1 MHSDNYNYINTLF
14 NKVLLV
20 LCILLSSRTADAQDQ
35 KEIAIANDYLQSGQ
49 KDKALA
55 LFQDLAKQP
64 ANIPFIHTPYLEL
77 LLELGKYKQ
86 AEEYVDRLV
95 KRDNTIAYRLDVGYV
110 YYRSGDINRADKY
123 WRQVIQQNMAD
134 TYRAR
139 QMVDYFTSHALI
151 DYGVEVYEQLRV
163 KMNNPRMFVLELAN
177 LYRLQGKREQMVN
190 EYLNYVTQTPSNLS
204 YIKNLLQILLSKP
217 EEYEA
222 LQRVLVDRSQRNPES
237 EVFLDLLVWVNLQ
250 EKNFYGAFIQARA
263 YDRRFKKEQSKT
275 LEIAQIA
282 LDNLDFTN
290 AEKAFA
296 FVAREYPSGDLHLQ
310 GQLGLIRTQ
319 EARLKRAY
327 PINRDSVRILVGS
340 YHGFARKFEP
350 LPAAFEARQSE
361 ALLHGYYLDEKD
373 SAIVKLQ
380 QVIGHS
386 ATPPLVKARCKMD
399 LGDMH
404 LLKDEPWEATLLY
417 SQVEKSQRETTLGYE
432 AKLKNAKL
440 SYYKGDFRLAQ
451 EHLDILKEATTREI
465 ANDAM
470 ELSLRIKENSLTDTT
485 GQALKL
491 YAGIELLLYQ
501 NKKDQALKW
510 LHQMTRKSKVQMT
523 LPEAMS
529 KNFWPPANLS
539 PQQLDSLK
547 KRVEKESEEVRARRP
562 GEAPDSVWVEI
573 TTDFFPLR
581 DDLYWLEAKIRT
593 QLGEFVQAAAL
604 CQQVVDEF
612 PDDVLAD
619 DAYFLLGELFE
630 LRLQDRT
637 KAMEVYRNF
646 LDRFPGSVYA
656 AEARKRFRTL
666 RGDFDEKKVN

>member
-1 MHSDNYNYINTLF
+1 MHSAYNNYINTLF
-14 NKVLLV
+14 NNIVLA
-20 LCILLSSRTADAQDQ
+20 LLLMWVTAQSLHAQDQ
-35 KEIAIANDYLQSGQ
+35 TEIALANNYLQNGQ
-49 KDKALA
+49 NEKALA
-55 LFQDLAKQP
+55 LFQELVKQP
-64 ANIPFIHTPYLEL
+64 ANIPLIHTPYLEL
-77 LLELGKYKQ
+77 LLEMGKYKQ
-86 AEEYVDRLV
+86 AEEYIDRLN
-95 KRDNTIAYRLDVGYV
+95 KRENNIAYRLDIGYV
-110 YYRSGDINRADKY
+110 YYRSGDAARADKY
-123 WRQVIQQNMAD
+123 WRQIIQQNIGD

-139 QMVDYFTSHALI
+139 QMVDYFTAHALV
-151 DYGVEVYEQLRV
+151 DYGVDVYQQLRQ

-177 LYRLQGKREQMVN
+177 LYRLQGKREEMVN
-190 EYLNYVTQTPSNLS
+190 EYLNYVTQTPSNLN
-204 YIKNLLQILLSKP
+204 YIKNLLQILLTKP

-222 LQRVLVDRSQRNPES
+222 LQRVLIERSQRSPES

-250 EKNFYGAFIQARA
+250 EKNFSGAFIQARA

-275 LEIAQIA
+275 LEIGQIA
-282 LDNLDFTN
+282 LNNLDFTN

-296 FVAREYPSGDLHLQ
+296 FVAREYPAGDLHLQ

-327 PINRDSVRILVGS
+327 PINRDSVRLLIRS
-340 YHGFARKFEP
+340 YRGFARQFDP
-350 LPAAFEARQSE
+350 LPAALEARQSQ

-373 SAIVKLQ
+373 SAVVKLQ
-380 QVIGHS
+380 QVIAHT
-386 ATPPLVKARCKMD
+386 ATPPLLKARCKMD
-399 LGDMH
+399 LGDMY

-491 YAGIELLLYQ
+491 YSAIELLLYQ
-501 NKKDQALKW
+501 NKKDQALQW
-510 LHQMTRKSKVQMT
+510 LQQMVKKSKIQMS
-523 LPEAMS
+523 LDEAMS
-529 KNFWPPANLS
+529 KNFWPPATLS
-539 PQQLDSLK
+539 QEQLQELK
-547 KRVEKESEEVRARRP
+547 QRVEREAANVRAGKP
-562 GEAPDSVWVEI
+562 ADSVWVEI

-581 DDLYWLEAKIRT
+581 DDLYWLESRVRA
-593 QLGEFVQAAAL
+593 QLGQFAQAAAL

-619 DAYFLLGELFE
+619 DAYFMLGEYYE
-630 LRLQDRT
+630 IRLNDRA
-637 KAMEVYRNF
+637 KAMDVYRDF
-646 LDRFPGSVYA
+646 LDRFPGSVYT
-656 AEARKRFRTL
+656 AEARKRFRLL
-666 RGDFDEKKVN
+666 RGDFEEKKVN